1 MKRWIALATA
11 VMVSGAVHAANAASS
26 AHATHAADNAAGV
39 VHVANPELLSALQN
53 LKASLTADRTPLAFD
68 NGASAKNCVEY
79 SDLLSKSQPVESTRN
94 FEIRSEY
101 LLCDSI
107 RLVAGKPFVAEKAS
121 ASGQQ
126 AKALYEKLDLR
137 SFPSSLRNR
146 ADAKKHTL
154 KTLLPGKPQ
163 SEGGAVKVETPDQFF
178 RLEVVGTID
187 HGKGRKP
194 EWIVWVTDELKNGTY
209 RGYSNIVVHP
219 PRTASGLYTAAGAAA
234 R

>member
-1 MKRWIALATA
+1 MKRWIALASA
-11 VMVSGAVHAANAASS
+11 VMVSGALHAAP
-26 AHATHAADNAAGV
+26 AHPAADPAVGV
-39 VHVANPELLSALQN
+39 VHVTNPELLSALQN
-53 LKASLTADRTPLAFD
+53 LKASLTAERTPLAFD
-68 NGASAKNCVEY
+68 NGASAKNCLEY

-101 LLCDSI
+101 RLCDSI
-107 RLVAGKPFVAEKAS
+107 RAVAGKPFVAQKA
-121 ASGQQ
+121 ATSGKHG
-126 AKALYEKLDLR
+126 KALYEKLDLR

-146 ADAKKHTL
+146 ADGKKHTL
-154 KTLLPGKPQ
+154 QTLLPGTPQ
-163 SEGGAVKVETPDQFF
+163 SEGSAVQVETPEQFF

-187 HGKGRKP
+187 HGRGHPP

-219 PRTASGLYTAAGAAA
+219 PRAASGLYTAAASP